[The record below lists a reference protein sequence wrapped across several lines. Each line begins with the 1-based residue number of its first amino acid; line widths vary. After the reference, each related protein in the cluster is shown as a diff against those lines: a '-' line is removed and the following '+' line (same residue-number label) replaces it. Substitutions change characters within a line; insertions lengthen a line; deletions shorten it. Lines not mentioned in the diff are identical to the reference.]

1 MLLRFSLATLLILA
15 SHLSYSQY
23 PVIKVLGK
31 DTVVIMT
38 LKQGEDINKKF
49 STLSDS
55 IKALSEQIT
64 ITGKTVQTL
73 ETEKVELSKNI
84 SNVNKDLANSYSEI
98 NKLNIL
104 LAKRDREF
112 WNEKKSWGGWMLFSF
127 MVTIMVAALK

>member
-1 MLLRFSLATLLILA
+1 
-15 SHLSYSQY
+15 
-23 PVIKVLGK
+23 
-31 DTVVIMT
+31 MT